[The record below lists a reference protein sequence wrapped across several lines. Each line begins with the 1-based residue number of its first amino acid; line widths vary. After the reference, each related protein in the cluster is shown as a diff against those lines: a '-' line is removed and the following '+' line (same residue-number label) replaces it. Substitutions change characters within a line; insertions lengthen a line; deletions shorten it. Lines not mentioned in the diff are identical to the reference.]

1 MTLLVLSA
9 FSVLVTLLGLFLPV
23 RTTRRLVI
31 LGLSL
36 GVVALLYE
44 WGRPVRF
51 GFYEMDTLAAALSL
65 LALLGGLWA
74 VGLKRTERWEYY
86 LLVLYAALGMH
97 LLASTKHLLVM
108 LIAIEALSLP
118 LYALA
123 AWNRGR
129 GLEAALKYFLLGALA
144 AAFFLYGVALHYGAT
159 GSFLAGTPGEGGAY
173 LLALGL
179 ILVGLGFKAA
189 LAPFHFWTPDVYQ
202 GSPTPVTLFM
212 ATGVK
217 AAAFA
222 ALLRVVLPGGPALQG
237 LGLLIALSVLWGN
250 LAALGQK
257 EAKRLLAYSSIA
269 HAGYMALGLYTGA
282 AQAVTFYLLAYV
294 LATGLAFAA
303 LSLISEEEVP
313 LEGLK
318 GLFQREPVL
327 ALGLGF
333 AALSLLGLPPFP
345 GFWGKYLVFLEAA
358 KAGQYGL
365 LVLALLTSAVSA
377 YYYLALGLSV
387 FQPKAAE
394 VAPALPRP
402 LARSVVLLVTLF
414 LLFLGFFPGAVLP
427 ALAAG

>member
-1 MTLLVLSA
+1 MTLLVLGVSA
-9 FSVLVTLLGLFLPV
+9 VLLTLLGLFLPAW
-23 RTTRRLVI
+23 TTKRLVI
-31 LGLSL
+31 LALSL
-36 GVVALLYE
+36 GVLSLLFE
-44 WGRPVRF
+44 WGRPVQF
-51 GFYEMDTLAAALSL
+51 GFYQMDGLSQALSFL
-65 LALLGGLWA
+65 VLLGALWA
-74 VGLKRTERWEYY
+74 VGLKRTQRWEYH

-97 LLASTKHLLVM
+97 LLASTRHLLVM

-123 AWNRGR
+123 AWNRGQ

-144 AAFFLYGVALHYGAT
+144 AALFLYGTALHYGAT

-179 ILVGLGFKAA
+179 ILVGLGFKVA
-189 LAPFHFWTPDVYQ
+189 LAPFHFWSPDVYQ

-222 ALLRVVLPGGPALQG
+222 ALLRVVLPESPALAA

-282 AQAVTFYLLAYV
+282 AQAVAFYLLTYV
-294 LATGLAFAA
+294 LATGLAFAV
-303 LSLISEEEVP
+303 LSQVSEDEVP
-313 LEGLK
+313 LSGLK
-318 GLFQREPVL
+318 GLFQKEPVL
-327 ALGLGF
+327 GLGLSLS
-333 AALSLLGLPPFP
+333 ALSLLGLPPFP

-358 KAGQYGL
+358 KAGAYGL
-365 LVLALLTSAVSA
+365 LVLALLMSAVSA
-377 YYYLALGLSV
+377 YYYLALALAV
-387 FQPKAAE
+387 FQRGEATLEA
-394 VAPALPRP
+394 RP
-402 LARSVVLLVTLF
+402 LGRKVAGLALLALVLLGL
-414 LLFLGFFPGAVLP
+414 FPGLGLF
-427 ALAAG
+427 ALASAW